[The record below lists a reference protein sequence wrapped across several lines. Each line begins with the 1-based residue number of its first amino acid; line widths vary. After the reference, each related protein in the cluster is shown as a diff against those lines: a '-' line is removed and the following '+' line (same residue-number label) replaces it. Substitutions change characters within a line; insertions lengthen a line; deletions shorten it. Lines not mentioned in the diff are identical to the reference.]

1 MGSMG
6 RPEQASTWFLKVLA
20 AACRAH
26 GVDPGPVFESAGV
39 SPELL
44 EARGGRVPLSQA
56 RAAWNEAAR
65 RSGDPHFGLH
75 AAERLPPGSFD
86 VLDYLGRSMPTLGQ
100 MVERICQLASIF
112 TEDGALT
119 LGQPAEQRAAPQ
131 RAGAGEPR
139 LRADH
144 RLGGAPGARAHQV
157 WTGRRAPSASCT
169 GPPPTRPSTSGIFRA
184 LVRFGQP
191 ADELYLAPALLLLPL
206 KTYEPQ
212 LSSILDHYIRL
223 VSGRAA
229 AAPAMLTD
237 VSDAISAALPKGEP
251 LLEDVARSLKVTPRT
266 LQRRLHDAG
275 TSFQKLLDHLR
286 HQLALQYRED
296 KEPPHQQAGADAGLL
311 GAQRVLPRLQALE
324 ARARRAPATPGP
336 EAAAQARL
344 SHLSRRSAGPT
355 CPGSRR

>member
-1 MGSMG
+1 MAVEDTMGTMG

-119 LGQPAEQRAAPQ
+119 LSASPRSSVLRHSARAPVSHVSELIIASVV
-131 RAGAGEPR
+131 
-139 LRADH
+139 LRGRELTGVDWT
-144 RLGGAPGARAHQV
+144 PGAVGFMH
-157 WTGRRAPSASCT
+157 RAPADASEHQ
-169 GPPPTRPSTSGIFRA
+169 RIFRA
-184 LVRFGQP
+184 PVRFGQP

-212 LSSILDHYIRL
+212 LSSILDDYIRL

-251 LLEDVARSLKVTPRT
+251 LLEDIARSLKVTPRT

-296 KEPPHQQAGADAGLL
+296 RNLPTSKLALMLGFSEPSAFYRASKRWKLALDEPP
-311 GAQRVLPRLQALE
+311 PPP
-324 ARARRAPATPGP
+324 ARKRSRTRA
-336 EAAAQARL
+336 
-344 SHLSRRSAGPT
+344 
-355 CPGSRR
+355 